1 MDLFW
6 IVTACAAG
14 TLLGIVG
21 LIIRAIVRARHARIL
36 ERELRAAAI
45 RQQRA
50 EEMRRNL
57 RLSAALRSG
66 GLPPPDPAPAPRA
79 QPKRRVDDDDA
90 WPTSPA
96 LNTWLNT
103 HTRESSAPSEPP
115 PYAGGGGTFGGAGA
129 SGSWDSNDSGSSSSS
144 SNGSSYS
151 SSDSGSS
158 SSSDSGSSSSDSG
171 SSSSSSE

>member
-14 TLLGIVG
+14 TLLGIIG
-21 LIIRAIVRARHARIL
+21 LMIRAIVRARHARIL

-103 HTRESSAPSEPP
+103 RESFAPSEPP